1 MCCRAICPRL
11 DRSSSAPRMR
21 GASAFSSPPIS
32 RMSRSGRPTAP
43 RLSFLPSRRLPTSM
57 KRRCALS
64 FRSAATFSSAARIS
78 WPGTLTCWRRHS
90 PPTGTRFPLPPSRRT
105 APCPRIAAPTPSSP
119 AKACRM
125 IEGGRTASTFR
136 GAASWKLPRHAGRA
150 FVFLAAFLSLFGPRS
165 PSAHEVIDGEQVRA
179 ALAAVEAADV
189 RAKNA
194 AGSATEGEAK
204 LALGLVQVETTEI
217 LNRDL
222 AAHSGRL
229 SFNGDSLQKSLAQ
242 RSLSPPFDDTI
253 GRYRLPRATL
263 EDALRLSP
271 AAPAAPRAR
280 FALLKAGFYESFV
293 FDPFKLV
300 GFSADD
306 LARQIAEAQALAAA
320 ALSADDA
327 EEAAFIY
334 AIDLARGARLAREP
348 EAARAYA
355 AKARKALATF
365 AEAYPESMRAA
376 SAVVILKGLG
386 GAE

>member
-1 MCCRAICPRL
+1 M
-11 DRSSSAPRMR
+11 
-21 GASAFSSPPIS
+21 
-32 RMSRSGRPTAP
+32 T
-43 RLSFLPSRRLPTSM
+43 
-57 KRRCALS
+57 K
-64 FRSAATFSSAARIS
+64 
-78 WPGTLTCWRRHS
+78 
-90 PPTGTRFPLPPSRRT
+90 
-105 APCPRIAAPTPSSP
+105 
-119 AKACRM
+119 
-125 IEGGRTASTFR
+125 GGRTASTFR

-150 FVFLAAFLSLFGPRS
+150 FVFLAAFLSLFSPRS

-204 LALGLVQVETTEI
+204 LALGLVQVKTTEI

-242 RSLSPPFDDTI
+242 RNLSPAFDDTI

-300 GFSADD
+300 GLSADD
-306 LARQIAEAQALAAA
+306 LDRQIAEAQALAAA
-320 ALSADDA
+320 PLSADDA

-334 AIDLARGARLAREP
+334 AIDLARAARLAREP

>member
-1 MCCRAICPRL
+1 MEV
-11 DRSSSAPRMR
+11 
-21 GASAFSSPPIS
+21 F
-32 RMSRSGRPTAP
+32 
-43 RLSFLPSRRLPTSM
+43 
-57 KRRCALS
+57 
-64 FRSAATFSSAARIS
+64 
-78 WPGTLTCWRRHS
+78 
-90 PPTGTRFPLPPSRRT
+90 
-105 APCPRIAAPTPSSP
+105 APC
-119 AKACRM
+119 
-125 IEGGRTASTFR
+125 
-136 GAASWKLPRHAGRA
+136 GAG
-150 FVFLAAFLSLFGPRS
+150 
-165 PSAHEVIDGEQVRA
+165 
-179 ALAAVEAADV
+179 
-189 RAKNA
+189 
-194 AGSATEGEAK
+194 
-204 LALGLVQVETTEI
+204 
-217 LNRDL
+217 NRDL
-222 AAHSGRL
+222 AAHSGWL

-242 RSLSPPFDDTI
+242 RNLSPPFDDTI

-300 GFSADD
+300 GLSADD
-306 LARQIAEAQALAAA
+306 LDRQIAEAQALAAA
-320 ALSADDA
+320 PLSADDA

-334 AIDLARGARLAREP
+334 AIDLTRAARLAREP